1 MQDYTIVG
9 LYHDSKQVWVGHVKA
24 KNVMDAVAEARK

>member
-9 LYHDSKQVWVGHVKA
+9 LYNDSKQVWVGHVKA